1 MNNLARERVR
11 RSATKLV
18 RVAAASALVVF
29 GTGVFAVGSAQADDP
44 VPAATDLAPSI
55 HGAVETQAITAG
67 EGALSLLVDP
77 STAYAYS
84 TLDRD
89 EGLNFS
95 MTARGANLNL
105 GADIYATLWAPPDCV
120 AKNAPCYLSGSY
132 APGAPNTGLHEAK
145 GFPFYAEALYPPPP
159 SGPSQ
164 ERVYKCVLTKDAP
177 GGVPTGGAAGD
188 VCKQSGSIPLTA
200 WAETVG
206 AEYRSTGQSR
216 AEGLSVPGLVSVAAS
231 ESFSDVRA
239 LPGKRARSTGY
250 SNVSGINLLGGMITI
265 DHVRSEGTVVSSVDK
280 VETDTA
286 SCQIVG
292 LNVLGTPYGNDAK
305 DLASPQLQAAL
316 DQIASQTGYQVVI
329 IPPTGPKT
337 GLIDGGKHVAGC
349 DGLEI
354 TFTDTHQQVV
364 PLGAVSSELPPL
376 CADAFIP
383 QAPPVCVPALGL
395 RQELS
400 FGRLNVQQAVNAVN
414 LLDLQQD
421 VSVPSVDA
429 GLPTGGSPATLA
441 SAAGAGAAA
450 AAVPPGLVADPGGST
465 VAPSAGASGA
475 ARRAVRLPGSVR
487 PFQAAAAH
495 SPFNPKLI
503 GGLTGAA
510 VGALVL
516 GVLFLVGVV
525 NALASG
531 RPLRLPGL

>member
-1 MNNLARERVR
+1 MNRLARERIR
-11 RSATKLV
+11 RSASTLA
-18 RVAAASALVVF
+18 RIAAASTLVVF
-29 GTGVFAVGSAQADDP
+29 GTGVFSVGGARADDP
-44 VPAATDLAPSI
+44 VPAAADLAPSI

-105 GADIYATLWAPPDCV
+105 GADIYATIWAPPDCV

-132 APGAPNTGLHEAK
+132 AGGAPNTGLQEAK

-164 ERVYKCVLTKDAP
+164 ERVYKCILTKDGP
-177 GGVPTGGAAGD
+177 GGVPTGGSAGD
-188 VCKQSGSIPLTA
+188 VCKQSGSIPMTA

-216 AEGLSVPGLVSVAAS
+216 AEGLNIPGLVSVAAS

-239 LPGKRARSTGY
+239 LPGKKARSTGY

-265 DHVRSEGTVVSSVDK
+265 DHVRSEGTVVSTVDN

-286 SCQIVG
+286 SCQVVG
-292 LNVLGTPYGNDAK
+292 LNVLGTPYSTDAAS
-305 DLASPQLQAAL
+305 LASPQLQAAL
-316 DQIASQTGYQVVI
+316 DQIAAQTGYQVVI
-329 IPPTGPKT
+329 IPPTGPKL
-337 GLIDGGKHVAGC
+337 GQVDGGKHVAAC
-349 DGLEI
+349 DGLEM

-400 FGRLNVQQAVNAVN
+400 FGRLNVQQAVNAVS
-414 LLDLQQD
+414 LLDLNQD
-421 VSVPSVDA
+421 LGVPTVDVGQPPA
-429 GLPTGGSPATLA
+429 GTPATLA
-441 SAAGAGAAA
+441 EAAGAGAAA
-450 AAVPPGLVADPGGST
+450 ASVPAATDSG
-465 VAPSAGASGA
+465 AGATAITPATGTGTVRRA
-475 ARRAVRLPGSVR
+475 ARVPAAGTGTYQV
-487 PFQAAAAH
+487 AAAH
-495 SPFNPKLI
+495 KPFNTRLI

-516 GVLFLVGVV
+516 GVLFLIGVV